1 MLPEP
6 FNITSEGTSDIK
18 PLREPLKEETSPRS
32 SSFLENS
39 SLVVAAKA
47 ERKGSGEQ
55 GEPTKIV
62 VGEHL
67 ARLVRE
73 RWVQ

>member
-1 MLPEP
+1 MSPEP
-6 FNITSEGTSDIK
+6 LNITSEGTSDIK
-18 PLREPLKEETSPRS
+18 PLREPLKEEAPPRL

-47 ERKGSGEQ
+47 ERNGSGEQ
-55 GEPTKIV
+55 SEPRKIV

-67 ARLVRE
+67 PRLVRE